1 MARIPAVPEADAGF
15 FGRLGYRYAR
25 RRFGA
30 VPEPFTA
37 EEWTDR
43 LAALER
49 HLDGL
54 ERTHDLIVEREGV
67 FKEAVLA
74 MRMAKMVA
82 RAAAAATM
90 EAVVAP
96 SSAHWLRIR
105 LRAWA
110 IRRWIADVSVGCT
123 GGS

>member
-1 MARIPAVPEADAGF
+1 MPAP
-15 FGRLGYRYAR
+15 
-25 RRFGA
+25 
-30 VPEPFTA
+30 
-37 EEWTDR
+37 
-43 LAALER
+43 
-49 HLDGL
+49 
-54 ERTHDLIVEREGV
+54 VEI
-67 FKEAVLA
+67 AST
-74 MRMAKMVA
+74 RMAKMVD

-96 SSAHWLRIR
+96 SRAHWLRIR